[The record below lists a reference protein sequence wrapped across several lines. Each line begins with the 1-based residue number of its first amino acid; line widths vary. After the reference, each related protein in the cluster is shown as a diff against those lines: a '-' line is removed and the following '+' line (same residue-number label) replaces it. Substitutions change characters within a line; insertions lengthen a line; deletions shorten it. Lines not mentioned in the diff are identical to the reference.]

1 LVVFPVLLGSGE
13 RVFGPLT
20 DQKALR
26 LIGNR
31 RLGDG
36 LALLSYEASA

>member
-1 LVVFPVLLGSGE
+1 MFGS
-13 RVFGPLT
+13 LT
-20 DQKALR
+20 DQKPLR

-36 LALLSYEASA
+36 LALLSYEVST